1 MLFVTCSIYTECLA
15 HETLHAWLANLV
27 ASVWTICT
35 VVASYQI
42 ACNERS
48 NDTKNLGPVVAC
60 FVIIDC
66 TLVIIFHFLLTY
78 TLPGNAVNP
87 GCPVG

>member
-1 MLFVTCSIYTECLA
+1 MIGWQILGPQYGQFVLA
-15 HETLHAWLANLV
+15 VT
-27 ASVWTICT
+27 
-35 VVASYQI
+35 ASYQV
-42 ACNERS
+42 CNERS
-48 NDTKNLGPVVAC
+48 NDAKNLGPVVAC

-87 GCPVG
+87 GCPVGWQSWFESDAWVCASSL

>member
-1 MLFVTCSIYTECLA
+1 MLDWQILWSPYGQFVLA
-15 HETLHAWLANLV
+15 
-27 ASVWTICT
+27 
-35 VVASYQI
+35 VVASHQAY
-42 ACNERS
+42 NERS
-48 NDTKNLGPVVAC
+48 NDAKNLGPVVAC